1 MSVIEEKKALR
12 TFIRKKERTLDPT
25 YKAESSEA
33 ICRHLLAL
41 DEYKSA
47 KVVFAFAS
55 TEKEI
60 DTSLFMNET
69 IAAGKTLI
77 LPRCA
82 AEHAIDLCVVRSMDD
97 LEAGAYGILEPKKSC
112 ALVTAADIDFA
123 VVPCLSF
130 DRKGRRLGQ
139 GGGYYDR
146 LLPQLHCPT
155 VLICR
160 EQLMSPEVPV
170 EEHDM
175 RCTMLVTE
183 KGILTLFLERE
194 YPPLQPPRE
203 RTRGLPPRPRTL
215 AVLGLK
221 SCTRCAIGCGVHG
234 FAMSLLRIVTAH
246 NRALLREA
254 RVTVVGQ
261 QTACR
266 MRHCCA
272 RRIQRNDRISGRF
285 LVLLSR
291 QVQLGQLR
299 RRMPRMC
306 SPCRGSRSRSL
317 RAYHLE
323 NAPICWS
330 SAARLEF

>member
-25 YKAESSEA
+25 YKAESSET

-47 KVVFAFAS
+47 KVVFAFAG

-82 AEHAIDLCVVRSMDD
+82 AEHAIDLCIVRSMDD

-146 LLPQLHCPT
+146 L
-155 VLICR
+155 
-160 EQLMSPEVPV
+160 
-170 EEHDM
+170 
-175 RCTMLVTE
+175 
-183 KGILTLFLERE
+183 
-194 YPPLQPPRE
+194 
-203 RTRGLPPRPRTL
+203 
-215 AVLGLK
+215 K
-221 SCTRCAIGCGVHG
+221 S
-234 FAMSLLRIVTAH
+234 
-246 NRALLREA
+246 EA
-254 RVTVVGQ
+254 K
-261 QTACR
+261 
-266 MRHCCA
+266 
-272 RRIQRNDRISGRF
+272 
-285 LVLLSR
+285 
-291 QVQLGQLR
+291 
-299 RRMPRMC
+299 
-306 SPCRGSRSRSL
+306 RS
-317 RAYHLE
+317 
-323 NAPICWS
+323 
-330 SAARLEF
+330 

>member
-12 TFIRKKERTLDPT
+12 TFIRKKERTLDPV

-47 KVVFAFAS
+47 KIVFAFAG

-97 LEAGAYGILEPKKSC
+97 LEAGAY
-112 ALVTAADIDFA
+112 
-123 VVPCLSF
+123 
-130 DRKGRRLGQ
+130 DRAGRRLGR

-183 KGILTLFLERE
+183 KGILTPE
-194 YPPLQPPRE
+194 
-203 RTRGLPPRPRTL
+203 T
-215 AVLGLK
+215 
-221 SCTRCAIGCGVHG
+221 
-234 FAMSLLRIVTAH
+234 
-246 NRALLREA
+246 
-254 RVTVVGQ
+254 
-261 QTACR
+261 
-266 MRHCCA
+266 
-272 RRIQRNDRISGRF
+272 
-285 LVLLSR
+285 
-291 QVQLGQLR
+291 
-299 RRMPRMC
+299 
-306 SPCRGSRSRSL
+306 
-317 RAYHLE
+317 
-323 NAPICWS
+323 
-330 SAARLEF
+330 

>member
-47 KVVFAFAS
+47 KVVFAFAG

-97 LEAGAYGILEPKKSC
+97 LEAGAYGILEPKKNC

-146 LLPQLHCPT
+146 YLVRT
-155 VLICR
+155 RAVKAVICR
-160 EQLMSPEVPV
+160 ERIMRADIPVEPHDQLMDMVIS
-170 EEHDM
+170 EH
-175 RCTMLVTE
+175 
-183 KGILTLFLERE
+183 
-194 YPPLQPPRE
+194 
-203 RTRGLPPRPRTL
+203 
-215 AVLGLK
+215 
-221 SCTRCAIGCGVHG
+221 GV
-234 FAMSLLRIVTAH
+234 
-246 NRALLREA
+246 
-254 RVTVVGQ
+254 
-261 QTACR
+261 
-266 MRHCCA
+266 
-272 RRIQRNDRISGRF
+272 RR
-285 LVLLSR
+285 L
-291 QVQLGQLR
+291 
-299 RRMPRMC
+299 
-306 SPCRGSRSRSL
+306 GSR
-317 RAYHLE
+317 
-323 NAPICWS
+323 
-330 SAARLEF
+330 

>member
-47 KVVFAFAS
+47 KIVFAFAG

-97 LEAGAYGILEPKKSC
+97 LEAGAYGILEPKKNC

-146 LLPQLHCPT
+146 LLPQLRCPT
-155 VLICR
+155 ALICR
-160 EQLMSPEVPV
+160 EQLLSPEVPV

-183 KGILTLFLERE
+183 KGVLT
-194 YPPLQPPRE
+194 P
-203 RTRGLPPRPRTL
+203 
-215 AVLGLK
+215 
-221 SCTRCAIGCGVHG
+221 
-234 FAMSLLRIVTAH
+234 
-246 NRALLREA
+246 EA
-254 RVTVVGQ
+254 
-261 QTACR
+261 
-266 MRHCCA
+266 
-272 RRIQRNDRISGRF
+272 
-285 LVLLSR
+285 
-291 QVQLGQLR
+291 
-299 RRMPRMC
+299 
-306 SPCRGSRSRSL
+306 
-317 RAYHLE
+317 
-323 NAPICWS
+323 
-330 SAARLEF
+330 

>member
-1 MSVIEEKKALR
+1 MSVIEAKKALR
-12 TFIRKKERTLDPT
+12 TFIRKKERTLDPV

-47 KVVFAFAS
+47 KVVFAFAG

-69 IAAGKTLI
+69 IAGGKTLI

-146 LLPQLHCPT
+146 FLPRCERAVIAAVAYELQRVDELETEPWDVAMDLVFT
-155 VLICR
+155 
-160 EQLMSPEVPV
+160 EGDMS
-170 EEHDM
+170 
-175 RCTMLVTE
+175 
-183 KGILTLFLERE
+183 
-194 YPPLQPPRE
+194 
-203 RTRGLPPRPRTL
+203 
-215 AVLGLK
+215 
-221 SCTRCAIGCGVHG
+221 
-234 FAMSLLRIVTAH
+234 
-246 NRALLREA
+246 
-254 RVTVVGQ
+254 
-261 QTACR
+261 
-266 MRHCCA
+266 
-272 RRIQRNDRISGRF
+272 
-285 LVLLSR
+285 
-291 QVQLGQLR
+291 
-299 RRMPRMC
+299 
-306 SPCRGSRSRSL
+306 
-317 RAYHLE
+317 
-323 NAPICWS
+323 
-330 SAARLEF
+330 

>member
-12 TFIRKKERTLDPT
+12 TFIRKKERTLDPV

-47 KVVFAFAS
+47 KVVFAFAG

-146 LLPQLHCPT
+146 FLARADCCTVGLIRAAFLLDALPA
-155 VLICR
+155 
-160 EQLMSPEVPV
+160 EWNDVPV
-170 EEHDM
+170 SA
-175 RCTMLVTE
+175 VITE
-183 KGILTLFLERE
+183 DGVLRPQEK
-194 YPPLQPPRE
+194 P
-203 RTRGLPPRPRTL
+203 GLPEEPRS
-215 AVLGLK
+215 V
-221 SCTRCAIGCGVHG
+221 
-234 FAMSLLRIVTAH
+234 
-246 NRALLREA
+246 
-254 RVTVVGQ
+254 
-261 QTACR
+261 
-266 MRHCCA
+266 
-272 RRIQRNDRISGRF
+272 SGR
-285 LVLLSR
+285 
-291 QVQLGQLR
+291 
-299 RRMPRMC
+299 
-306 SPCRGSRSRSL
+306 
-317 RAYHLE
+317 
-323 NAPICWS
+323 
-330 SAARLEF
+330 